1 MKCENPGIIDYN
13 NIYKMNL
20 KNNIF
25 EWESIKYSIN
35 EGNIKKGMVAIPNEN
50 ILYLLGGYDNEGNYS
65 HIFEINDIDD
75 ENKDIEI
82 KLSINLSLPNEIY
95 FNSNYIKYYINKE
108 NEEDEEEIALI
119 MDNYNGVLEFDIN
132 SGKFEYYLGK

>member
-1 MKCENPGIIDYN
+1 
-13 NIYKMNL
+13 MN
-20 KNNIF
+20 
-25 EWESIKYSIN
+25 
-35 EGNIKKGMVAIPNEN
+35 
-50 ILYLLGGYDNEGNYS
+50 
-65 HIFEINDIDD
+65 
-75 ENKDIEI
+75 
-82 KLSINLSLPNEIY
+82 SLPNEIY